1 MKLLASLMMVS
12 LLGLGLGVGDAEAKR
27 FGMGKSFGSKKMY
40 SMPHKR
46 LDKPAKAQSAPKQA
60 APAAGAAAGSAAK
73 TGAGARNGMGAG
85 LMGGL
90 AGLAMGGLL
99 GALLFG
105 GAFENVN
112 FLDILILGL
121 LAFLLYKVFS
131 GRRASAPEPAAPTG
145 YGSAGLGQGESE
157 DRHASGQTV
166 QRRRFDTDLLFG
178 NKAKARGSAAAGR
191 HETEVPAGFDSEH
204 FLEGAKTLFARM
216 QKAWDEGD
224 LGDIRQ
230 FTTDKVFAEV
240 QEQLW
245 DRKGDNHTVIHRLDA
260 HLHQVREVE
269 DHLEASVVF
278 EAELEE
284 NGQPVKVSELW
295 HFTKPKHSVQP
306 TWYLDGIQQIED

>member
-1 MKLLASLMMVS
+1 MKLLASFIVVGLI
-12 LLGLGLGVGDAEAKR
+12 GLGMGDAEAKR
-27 FGMGKSFGSKKMY
+27 FGMGKSFGSKKMF

-46 LDKPAKAQSAPKQA
+46 VDKPAKAQSAPKQS
-60 APAAGAAAGSAAK
+60 APAAGAAGKA
-73 TGAGARNGMGAG
+73 GAGARSGMGAG

-105 GAFENVN
+105 GAFENIN

-131 GRRASAPEPAAPTG
+131 GRRTTTPEPAAPAG
-145 YGSAGLGQGESE
+145 YGSAELGPDDSGGQGTP
-157 DRHASGQTV
+157 GQAV

-178 NKAKARGSAAAGR
+178 NKARASDSGITAGL
-191 HETEVPAGFDSEH
+191 EIPADFDAEH

-245 DRKGDNHTVIHRLDA
+245 NRSGDSRTLIHRLDA
-260 HLHQVREVE
+260 HLHQVRELDDE
-269 DHLEASVVF
+269 LEASVVF

-295 HFTKPKHSVQP
+295 HFTKPRHSAQP